1 MSNGNDYFH
10 TKQIIKELILKYDDL
25 RIQYYVLISKLNA
38 NSEHGKDYGLKC
50 SLINSDILDFEPL
63 NEYLEDI
70 ESMKC
75 RIKELKRI
83 IDYLADILEK
93 QRMHFLVNYFCS
105 SDTSEA
111 FPKYIIPLLKSK
123 YHKLYVNL
131 ICCSSSEE
139 GEGGY
144 YFEEDFIYDNSE
156 YIEEESVLRSISSDS
171 PPESPHN
178 CPTVDA
184 PVELIEPGVHFEFDS

>member
-1 MSNGNDYFH
+1 MFKTLKVEYFYQ
-10 TKQIIKELILKYDDL
+10 KL
-25 RIQYYVLISKLNA
+25 RKA
-38 NSEHGKDYGLKC
+38 HDP
-50 SLINSDILDFEPL
+50 PL
-63 NEYLEDI
+63 QLSQN
-70 ESMKC
+70 
-75 RIKELKRI
+75 
-83 IDYLADILEK
+83 YLADILEK

-156 YIEEESVLRSISSDS
+156 YIEEESVLRSISSES
-171 PPESPHN
+171 PPESPRN

-184 PVELIEPGVHFEFDS
+184 PVELIEPGVHFEFDSYLN

>member
-1 MSNGNDYFH
+1 MSNDG
-10 TKQIIKELILKYDDL
+10 TKQIINSLIIDYDDL
-25 RIQYYVLISKLNA
+25 RIQYHVLISKLNA
-38 NSEHGKDYGLKC
+38 NSEHGKNYGLKC
-50 SLINSDILDFEPL
+50 SLIDSDILDFEPL
-63 NEYLEDI
+63 NEYLENI

-83 IDYLADILEK
+83 VNYLAVILEK

-156 YIEEESVLRSISSDS
+156 YIEEESVLHSYACRSA
-171 PPESPHN
+171 ESPIN
-178 CPTVDA
+178 CPAFDDHSS
-184 PVELIEPGVHFEFDS
+184 LIEPGVHFEFDS

>member
-1 MSNGNDYFH
+1 MSNDG
-10 TKQIIKELILKYDDL
+10 TKQIINSLIIDYDDL
-25 RIQYYVLISKLNA
+25 RIQYHVLISKLNA
-38 NSEHGKDYGLKC
+38 NSEHGKNYGLKC
-50 SLINSDILDFEPL
+50 SLIDSDILDFEPL
-63 NEYLEDI
+63 NEYLENI

-75 RIKELKRI
+75 RIKELNRI
-83 IDYLADILEK
+83 VNYLAGILEK

-156 YIEEESVLRSISSDS
+156 YIEEESVLKSYVCGPAES
-171 PPESPHN
+171 PPIN
-178 CPTVDA
+178 CPAFDVHS
-184 PVELIEPGVHFEFDS
+184 ELIEPGVHFEFDS